1 MIRFIRKDYV
11 YNIFSHIVFILIL
24 ALTMCSSGIFLS
36 QINREKVLYDI
47 VNRYSGDNMVYISV
61 CNKDRYDELTAGRKA
76 MSFKSTTLYDESQVN
91 IIDGRE
97 AYQVVVYPDKLI
109 KELNLQLDS
118 GKRKIDGNNDEY
130 INVYVSKNSFG
141 AKKGDI
147 RTAYSLNEEHP
158 YSVKYKIAGIISDNQ
173 TLMSIYGGFERIA
186 EVNYTQMYDSYYY
199 NENGLLMIIPESEFS
214 KIEKTAD
221 GDYFYRN
228 VLINMDDMDSVQF
241 DEYASE
247 LVEEGMEMFSGVNG
261 VINLTENGFVSNS
274 DKIYARENGKN
285 IPIAIII
292 LLMMTVCIDSILLI
306 KLSNDKKTFGV
317 IQILGMNNR
326 KAAMPFT
333 IEVIFDLIIGM
344 ILFYSIG
351 KLQMKFKIF
360 GNINFLI
367 TNELMYMIIIY
378 AALVA
383 ICTYLMCRLLNM
395 RKTSFQL
402 VAQKN

>member
-1 MIRFIRKDYV
+1 MGGNAVDCNDEVITACHQFP
-11 YNIFSHIVFILIL
+11 
-24 ALTMCSSGIFLS
+24 
-36 QINREKVLYDI
+36 VLYK
-47 VNRYSGDNMVYISV
+47 N
-61 CNKDRYDELTAGRKA
+61 
-76 MSFKSTTLYDESQVN
+76 
-91 IIDGRE
+91 
-97 AYQVVVYPDKLI
+97 LI

-228 VLINMDDMDSVQF
+228 VLINMDDMDPVQF